1 MEEIMPNLRLPI
13 IGFEM
18 PVTDMILEVQ
28 EVQSKDLVKQ
38 LGNVGDS
45 RRSQIIKSLVEKKM
59 LLQTPYNRFKYVLNF
74 SNNYLLRSILTMLDA
89 NGFLPTN

>member
-1 MEEIMPNLRLPI
+1 ME
-13 IGFEM
+13 
-18 PVTDMILEVQ
+18 
-28 EVQSKDLVKQ
+28 
-38 LGNVGDS
+38 
-45 RRSQIIKSLVEKKM
+45 EKKM